1 VAAAVHAF
9 RKDETAKSVVSK
21 KIDDDQVSRRSAASS
36 QQMNDTQLQ
45 SMLFNPE
52 ATIRATLQGKVIGM
66 TDAEWSQTVNKNV

>member
-1 VAAAVHAF
+1 
-9 RKDETAKSVVSK
+9 
-21 KIDDDQVSRRSAASS
+21 
-36 QQMNDTQLQ
+36 MNDTQLQ